1 AHAETF
7 AIRLRSFV
15 NEAKLLA
22 HFDHPALLKVHQFWE
37 ENGTAYMAMPYYQG
51 QTLKAALA
59 RLGRLPTERE
69 VRAWLMPLLDAL
81 EVMHEEQCYH

>member
-1 AHAETF
+1 TF
-7 AIRLRSFV
+7 AIGLRSFV

-81 EVMHEEQCYH
+81 E